1 MKTKLLS
8 AALFCALASFAAGV
22 EIKYVSGAYEISGW
36 TAVDLA
42 SRKSR
47 S

>member
-22 EIKYVSGAYEISGW
+22 EIKYASGAYEISG
-36 TAVDLA
+36 AVDLA